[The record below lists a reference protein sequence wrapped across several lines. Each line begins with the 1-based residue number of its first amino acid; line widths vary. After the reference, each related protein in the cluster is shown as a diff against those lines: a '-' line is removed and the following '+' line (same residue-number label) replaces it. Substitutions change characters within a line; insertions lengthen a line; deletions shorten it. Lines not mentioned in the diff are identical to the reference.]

1 MAQTSARIGV
11 TQGLKPPFLANP
23 HHQAVALSED
33 DLTVEQFLQ
42 SQCEAI
48 IRDFQMKTG
57 VMIKKL
63 QSQYEG
69 RCNG

>member
-1 MAQTSARIGV
+1 MAQTSSRSGV
-11 TQGLKPPFLANP
+11 TGLKPPSLAIP
-23 HHQAVALSED
+23 HQALNED

-69 RCNG
+69 ML

>member
-1 MAQTSARIGV
+1 MAQTSSRIGV
-11 TQGLKPPFLANP
+11 TAGIKPNFLALP
-23 HHQAVALSED
+23 QASSED
-33 DLTVEQFLQ
+33 DLTVEQFLN

-69 RCNG
+69 R